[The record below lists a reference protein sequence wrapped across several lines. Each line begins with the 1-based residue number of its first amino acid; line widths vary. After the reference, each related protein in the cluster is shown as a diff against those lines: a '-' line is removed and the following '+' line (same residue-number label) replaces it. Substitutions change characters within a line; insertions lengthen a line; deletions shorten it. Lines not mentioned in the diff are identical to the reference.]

1 MPCYYSTTF
10 LGNYL
15 TSLLERTRKEK
26 NGLKIGF
33 DWVIYNLAITKN
45 WTPVRLPFFRSPPS
59 ETPKTKSEAEFG
71 IDLAFL
77 RENGEE
83 IVIFVLKD
91 EALTNRNWNQHSF
104 DTDLRM
110 ASTVDLQRMGLDSI
124 EKVSIILAYNKDED
138 RTGTQLFEQTIQSF
152 GNTRGDG
159 IELAFERWN
168 LTKLTEEVKD
178 NLLKPELMPQHLS
191 SALQYICLQV
201 GDFDFGSVEWE
212 NQLVPQWKYF
222 LRKVLEHP
230 IDERKLRL
238 VPVSLMIINEY
249 RKDTPNSYPGW
260 IDLIEWTVLALWNVY
275 CDLQTENLKSIV
287 SDVWIKFYVEELEQ
301 YFTEIQ
307 DALTA
312 KHGLTGRGNP
322 GGRLGAILD
331 AHIAYWHL
339 GRLGILNY
347 APQEFMDAQ
356 KQNREFLAKHV
367 CRNAKWLVR
376 FLQSNPGALRPL
388 LDIHHVEL
396 FLMWQILWQSGCQ
409 DEIYNWLGALEN
421 RLLTRRMRISGVPF
435 IEARSRM
442 DLVAEFSATSK
453 RPTEFV
459 DGSSYLL
466 LMILELCFSLEGSQ
480 RDELLERYFTR
491 IVKGIDE
498 NGQSI
503 GTKEITLLGWAPP
516 DDWDKR
522 ILHKKVVDGI
532 AIPTANFSSD
542 PSDERSLA
550 KKIRDFVGQCRK
562 KFLSKEV
569 FEVPQAA
576 LILACIKHRS
586 PLPPE
591 FWRAIIFDPDED
603 TELRENLAEEP

>member
-1 MPCYYSTTF
+1 MLCYDSTTF
-10 LGNYL
+10 LSNYL

-33 DWVIYNLAITKN
+33 DWVIYNLAVAKN
-45 WTPVRLPFFRSPPS
+45 WTPVRLPFFRSPSP

-71 IDLAFL
+71 IDFAFL
-77 RENGEE
+77 YEKGEE
-83 IVIFVLKD
+83 LVIFVLKD

-104 DTDLRM
+104 DSDLRM
-110 ASTVDLQRMGLDSI
+110 AFTVDLQRMGLGSI

-138 RTGTQLFEQTIQSF
+138 GTGIQLFEQTTNSL

-159 IELAFERWN
+159 IELTFERWN

-178 NLLKPELMPQHLS
+178 NLLTPDLIPQHLS

-201 GDFDFGSVEWE
+201 GDFDFGSIEWE

-222 LRKVLEHP
+222 LNKVLECP

-238 VPVSLMIINEY
+238 VPVSLMVINEY
-249 RKDTPNSYPGW
+249 RKSTPNSYPGW
-260 IDLIEWTVLALWNVY
+260 IDLIEWAVLALWNVY
-275 CDLQTENLKSIV
+275 CDLQEESLKSIV
-287 SDVWIKFYVEELEQ
+287 SDIWIKFYVEELEQ
-301 YFTEIQ
+301 YFAEIQ
-307 DALTA
+307 DELTTE
-312 KHGLTGRGNP
+312 HGLTGRGNP
-322 GGRLGAILD
+322 SGRLGAILD
-331 AHIAYWHL
+331 AYIAYWHL
-339 GRLGILNY
+339 GRLGILNCI
-347 APQEFMDAQ
+347 FIDAQ
-356 KQNREFLAKHV
+356 EQQNRKVL

-376 FLQSNPGALRPL
+376 CLQSNPGALRPL
-388 LDIHHVEL
+388 LDIHHIEL
-396 FLMWQILWQSGCQ
+396 FLMWRILWQSGCQ
-409 DEIYNWLGALEN
+409 DEIYNWLGSLEN
-421 RLLTRRMRISGVPF
+421 RLLTRRARISGIPF

-442 DLVAEFSATSK
+442 DLVAEFVVTSK

-466 LMILELCFSLEGSQ
+466 LMVLELCFSLKESQ

-498 NGQSI
+498 NPI
-503 GTKEITLLGWAPP
+503 VLLGWAPP

-522 ILHKKVVDGI
+522 ILYEGVVDGT
-532 AIPTANFSSD
+532 AIPTANLISD
-542 PSDERSLA
+542 PSDEWSLA
-550 KKIRDFVGQCRK
+550 KKIRNFVGQCRK
-562 KFLSKEV
+562 KFPSKEV
-569 FEVPQAA
+569 FEVPQAV

-591 FWRAIIFDPDED
+591 FWRAIVFDPNEEA
-603 TELRENLAEEP
+603 ELREDSAEER

>member
-1 MPCYYSTTF
+1 MPCYDSTTF
-10 LGNYL
+10 LSNYL

-26 NGLKIGF
+26 DGLKIGF
-33 DWVIYNLAITKN
+33 DWVIYNLAVAKN
-45 WTPVRLPFFRSPPS
+45 WTPVRLPFFRSPPPKI
-59 ETPKTKSEAEFG
+59 PKTKSEAEFG
-71 IDLAFL
+71 IDFAFL
-77 RENGEE
+77 REKSEE
-83 IVIFVLKD
+83 LVIFVLKD
-91 EALTNRNWNQHSF
+91 EALTNRNWSQHNF
-104 DTDLRM
+104 DSDLRM

-138 RTGTQLFEQTIQSF
+138 GTGIQLFEQTTNSL

-159 IELAFERWN
+159 IELTFERWN
-168 LTKLTEEVKD
+168 LTKLTEEVKGK
-178 NLLKPELMPQHLS
+178 LLTPDLIPQHLS

-201 GDFDFGSVEWE
+201 GDFDFGSIEWE

-222 LRKVLEHP
+222 LGKVLECP

-238 VPVSLMIINEY
+238 VPVSLMIVNEY
-249 RKDTPNSYPGW
+249 RKNTPNSYPGW
-260 IDLIEWTVLALWNVY
+260 IDLIEWAVLALWNVY
-275 CDLQTENLKSIV
+275 CDLQTENLRLIV

-307 DALTA
+307 DALTTE
-312 KHGLTGRGNP
+312 HGLTGRGNP
-322 GGRLGAILD
+322 SGRLGAILD
-331 AHIAYWHL
+331 AYIAYWHL
-339 GRLGILNY
+339 GRLGILNCTFIDD
-347 APQEFMDAQ
+347 QEQ
-356 KQNREFLAKHV
+356 QNRKVL
-367 CRNAKWLVR
+367 CRNAKWLIR
-376 FLQSNPGALRPL
+376 CLQSNPSALRPL

-396 FLMWQILWQSGCQ
+396 FLMWRILWQSGCQ
-409 DEIYNWLGALEN
+409 DEIYNWLGSLEN
-421 RLLTRRMRISGVPF
+421 RLLTRRARISGVPF

-442 DLVAEFSATSK
+442 DLVAEFVATSK

-466 LMILELCFSLEGSQ
+466 LMVLELCFSLKESQ

-498 NGQSI
+498 NPI
-503 GTKEITLLGWAPP
+503 ALLGWAPP

-522 ILHKKVVDGI
+522 IFHKKVVDGA

-542 PSDERSLA
+542 PNDERSLA
-550 KKIRDFVGQCRK
+550 KKIRNFVGQCRK
-562 KFLSKEV
+562 KFPSKEV

-591 FWRAIIFDPDED
+591 FWRATIFDPDED
-603 TELRENLAEEP
+603 TELREDLAEEP

>member
-1 MPCYYSTTF
+1 MPRYDSTSF
-10 LGNYL
+10 LSNYL
-15 TSLLERTRKEK
+15 TSLLERTRQEK

-33 DWVIYNLAITKN
+33 DWVIYNLAIAKN
-45 WTPVRLPFFRSPPS
+45 WTPVRLPFFRSSPS

-83 IVIFVLKD
+83 LVIFVLKD
-91 EALTNRNWNQHSF
+91 EALTNRNWDQHRF
-104 DTDLRM
+104 DVDLRK
-110 ASTVDLQRMGLDSI
+110 ASTVDLQQMGLDSV

-138 RTGTQLFEQTIQSF
+138 KTGTLLFEQLTKSL
-152 GNTRGDG
+152 GSPRGDG

-168 LTKLTEEVKD
+168 LTKLTEEVKG

-222 LRKVLEHP
+222 LNKVLECP

-249 RKDTPNSYPGW
+249 RKNTPNSYPGW
-260 IDLIEWTVLALWNVY
+260 IDLIEWAVLALWNVY
-275 CDLQTENLKSIV
+275 CALQKENLKSIV
-287 SDVWIKFYVEELEQ
+287 SDVWIEFYVEELEQ

-307 DALTA
+307 DALTTE
-312 KHGLTGRGNP
+312 HGLTGRGNP

-331 AHIAYWHL
+331 ANIAYWHL

-347 APQEFMDAQ
+347 APQEFMDDQ
-356 KQNREFLAKHV
+356 RHNREFLAKHV

-376 FLQSNPGALRPL
+376 FLQSNPSALRPL

-396 FLMWQILWQSGCQ
+396 FLIWRILWQSGCQ
-409 DEIYNWLGALEN
+409 DEIYNWFGTLEN
-421 RLLTRRMRISGVPF
+421 RLLTRRVRISGIPF

-442 DLVAEFSATSK
+442 DLVAEFAATSK

-466 LMILELCFSLEGSQ
+466 LMVLELCFSLKESQ

-491 IVKGIDE
+491 IVKGINK

-503 GTKEITLLGWAPP
+503 GTKEITLLGWDPP
-516 DDWDKR
+516 ADWGKR
-522 ILHKKVVDGI
+522 ILREKVVDGI

-591 FWRAIIFDPDED
+591 FWRAIVFDPNGEA
-603 TELRENLAEEP
+603 ELREDSAEER

>member
-1 MPCYYSTTF
+1 MPCYDGTTF
-10 LGNYL
+10 LSNYL

-26 NGLKIGF
+26 SGLKIGF
-33 DWVIYNLAITKN
+33 DWVVYNLAVVKN
-45 WTPVRLPFFRSPPS
+45 WTPVRLPFFRSPPP

-71 IDLAFL
+71 IDFAFL
-77 RENGEE
+77 CEKDEKL
-83 IVIFVLKD
+83 VIFVLKD
-91 EALTNRNWNQHSF
+91 EELTNRNWNQHSF
-104 DTDLRM
+104 DSDLRM

-124 EKVSIILAYNKDED
+124 EKVNIILAYNKDED
-138 RTGTQLFEQTIQSF
+138 RTGIQLFEQTTNSI

-159 IELAFERWN
+159 IELTFERWN

-178 NLLKPELMPQHLS
+178 NLLTSDLIPQHLS

-201 GDFDFGSVEWE
+201 ADFDFGSVEWE

-222 LRKVLEHP
+222 LRKVLERP

-249 RKDTPNSYPGW
+249 RKNTPNSYPGW
-260 IDLIEWTVLALWNVY
+260 IDLIEWAVLALWNVY
-275 CDLQTENLKSIV
+275 CDLQTENLKSIA

-307 DALTA
+307 DALTTE
-312 KHGLTGRGNP
+312 HGLTGRGNP
-322 GGRLGAILD
+322 SGRLGAILD
-331 AHIAYWHL
+331 AYIAYWHL
-339 GRLGILNY
+339 GRLGILNC
-347 APQEFMDAQ
+347 APQEFMDDQ

-376 FLQSNPGALRPL
+376 CLQSNPGALRPL

-396 FLMWQILWQSGCQ
+396 FLMWRILWQSGCQ
-409 DEIYNWLGALEN
+409 DEIYNWLGSLEN
-421 RLLTRRMRISGVPF
+421 RLLTRKVRISGIPF

-442 DLVAEFSATSK
+442 DLVAEFAATSK
-453 RPTEFV
+453 RPTEFA

-466 LMILELCFSLEGSQ
+466 LMILELCFSLKESQ
-480 RDELLERYFTR
+480 RDELLERYFTG
-491 IVKGIDE
+491 IVKGIDK
-498 NGQSI
+498 N
-503 GTKEITLLGWAPP
+503 EIALLGWVPP
-516 DDWDKR
+516 ADWEKR
-522 ILHKKVVDGI
+522 ILHEKVVDGI

-542 PSDERSLA
+542 PSDERSLS
-550 KKIRDFVGQCRK
+550 KKIRHFVGQCRK
-562 KFLSKEV
+562 RFPSKEI

-591 FWRAIIFDPDED
+591 FWRAIVFDPNEEA
-603 TELRENLAEEP
+603 ELREDSAEGR

>member
-1 MPCYYSTTF
+1 MPRYDSTSF
-10 LGNYL
+10 LSNYL
-15 TSLLERTRKEK
+15 TSLLERTRQEK

-33 DWVIYNLAITKN
+33 DWVIYNLAIAKN
-45 WTPVRLPFFRSPPS
+45 WTPLRLPFFRSPPP

-71 IDLAFL
+71 VDFDFL
-77 RENGEE
+77 HEEGEE
-83 IVIFVLKD
+83 RVIFVLKD
-91 EALTNRNWNQHSF
+91 EALTYSNWNQHNF
-104 DTDLRM
+104 YADLQM
-110 ASTVDLQRMGLDSI
+110 ASTANLQQIGSDSVKKI
-124 EKVSIILAYNKDED
+124 RIILVYNKDED
-138 RTGTQLFEQTIQSF
+138 SRGIQLFEQTTQAF
-152 GNTRGDG
+152 GNARGDD
-159 IELAFERWN
+159 IELTFERWN
-168 LTKLTEEVKD
+168 LTKLTEEVKG

-201 GDFDFGSVEWE
+201 GDFDFGSVEWK

-238 VPVSLMIINEY
+238 VPVSLMIINEH
-249 RKDTPNSYPGW
+249 RKDTPNSNPGW
-260 IDLIEWTVLALWNVY
+260 IDLIEWAVLALWNVY
-275 CDLQTENLKSIV
+275 CTLEKENLKSIV

-322 GGRLGAILD
+322 SGRLGAILD

-347 APQEFMDAQ
+347 APQKFMDDQ
-356 KQNREFLAKHV
+356 KQNREFLAKYV
-367 CRNAKWLVR
+367 CRNKWLIR

-396 FLMWQILWQSGCQ
+396 FLMWRILWQSGCQ

-466 LMILELCFSLEGSQ
+466 LMILELCFSLKGSQ

-542 PSDERSLA
+542 LNDERS
-550 KKIRDFVGQCRK
+550 FGQK
-562 KFLSKEV
+562 
-569 FEVPQAA
+569 
-576 LILACIKHRS
+576 
-586 PLPPE
+586 
-591 FWRAIIFDPDED
+591 
-603 TELRENLAEEP
+603 N

>member
-1 MPCYYSTTF
+1 MPCYDSTTF

-59 ETPKTKSEAEFG
+59 EMPKTKSEAEFG
-71 IDLAFL
+71 IDFAFL
-77 RENGEE
+77 HENGEE
-83 IVIFVLKD
+83 LVIFVLKD

-110 ASTVDLQRMGLDSI
+110 ASTADLQRMGLDSI

-138 RTGTQLFEQTIQSF
+138 GTGTQLFEQTTQSF

-222 LRKVLEHP
+222 LDKVLECP

-249 RKDTPNSYPGW
+249 RKNTPNSYPGW
-260 IDLIEWTVLALWNVY
+260 IDLIEWAVLALWNVY
-275 CDLQTENLKSIV
+275 CDLQTEDLKFIV
-287 SDVWIKFYVEELEQ
+287 SDVWINFYVEELEQ

-307 DALTA
+307 DALTTE
-312 KHGLTGRGNP
+312 HGLTGRGNP
-322 GGRLGAILD
+322 SGRLGAILD

-347 APQEFMDAQ
+347 APQEFMDDQ
-356 KQNREFLAKHV
+356 KQQNKEFLSKHV
-367 CRNAKWLVR
+367 YRNAKWLVR
-376 FLQSNPGALRPL
+376 CFQNNPSALRPL

-396 FLMWQILWQSGCQ
+396 FLMWRILWQSGCQ
-409 DEIYNWLGALEN
+409 DEIYDWLGALEN
-421 RLLTRRMRISGVPF
+421 RLLTRRVRISGVPF
-435 IEARSRM
+435 LEARSRI
-442 DLVAEFSATSK
+442 DLVAEFVATFK
-453 RPTEFV
+453 RPTEFI

-466 LMILELCFSLEGSQ
+466 LMILELCFSLKESH

-498 NGQSI
+498 NPI
-503 GTKEITLLGWAPP
+503 ALLGWAPP

-522 ILHKKVVDGI
+522 ILYERVVDGT

-542 PSDERSLA
+542 PSDEWSLA
-550 KKIRDFVGQCRK
+550 KKIRNFVGQCRK
-562 KFLSKEV
+562 KFPSKEV

-591 FWRAIIFDPDED
+591 FWRAIVFDSNEEA
-603 TELRENLAEEP
+603 ELREDSAEGR

>member
-1 MPCYYSTTF
+1 MPCYDSTTF
-10 LGNYL
+10 LSNYL

-33 DWVIYNLAITKN
+33 DWVIYNLAVTKN
-45 WTPVRLPFFRSPPS
+45 WTPVRLPFFRSPPP
-59 ETPKTKSEAEFG
+59 EIPKTKSEAEFG
-71 IDLAFL
+71 IDFAFL
-77 RENGEE
+77 CEKGEE
-83 IVIFVLKD
+83 LVIFVLKD
-91 EALTNRNWNQHSF
+91 EALTNINWSRHNF
-104 DTDLRM
+104 DADLRM

-124 EKVSIILAYNKDED
+124 EKISIILVYNKDED
-138 RTGTQLFEQTIQSF
+138 GTGIQLFKQTTNSI

-159 IELAFERWN
+159 IELTFERWN
-168 LTKLTEEVKD
+168 LTKLTEEVKG
-178 NLLKPELMPQHLS
+178 NLLTPDLIPQHLS

-201 GDFDFGSVEWE
+201 GDFDFGSVEWK

-222 LRKVLEHP
+222 LRKVLECP

-249 RKDTPNSYPGW
+249 RKNTPNSYPGW
-260 IDLIEWTVLALWNVY
+260 IDLIEWAVLALWNVY

-307 DALTA
+307 DALTTE
-312 KHGLTGRGNP
+312 HGLTGQGNP
-322 GGRLGAILD
+322 SGRLGAILD
-331 AHIAYWHL
+331 AYIAYWHL
-339 GRLGILNY
+339 GRLGILNCT
-347 APQEFMDAQ
+347 FIDAQ
-356 KQNREFLAKHV
+356 EQQNRKVL
-367 CRNAKWLVR
+367 CRNTKRLIR
-376 FLQSNPGALRPL
+376 CLQSNPGALRPL

-396 FLMWQILWQSGCQ
+396 FLMWRILWQSGCQ

-421 RLLTRRMRISGVPF
+421 RLLTRKVRISGIPF

-442 DLVAEFSATSK
+442 DLVAEFAATSK

-466 LMILELCFSLEGSQ
+466 LMVLELCFSLKESQ
-480 RDELLERYFTR
+480 RDELLERYFTQV
-491 IVKGIDE
+491 VKGVDE
-498 NGQSI
+498 NAI
-503 GTKEITLLGWAPP
+503 ALLGWAPP

-522 ILHKKVVDGI
+522 ILHEKVVDGT

-542 PSDERSLA
+542 PSDERPLA
-550 KKIRDFVGQCRK
+550 KKIRDFVRQCRK
-562 KFLSKEV
+562 KFPSKEV
-569 FEVPQAA
+569 FEVPQTA
-576 LILACIKHRS
+576 LILSCIKHQS

-591 FWRAIIFDPDED
+591 FWRAIIFGSDEEAD
-603 TELRENLAEEP
+603 LREDSAEEL